1 MSNPFIIEKQF
12 SVDQKERE
20 IGPAWFSRPTDLWEK
35 DTVNP
40 ILSGGERGG
49 SLKSMVLDLIEE
61 AEEMVTICSFLIS
74 DKDLLSA
81 ILNASERGIR
91 VYILTASKDRIA
103 KDITEE
109 KEDWRKQM
117 QIEQE
122 KMLNSL
128 CSKTLLRD
136 AQVHAKF
143 ILVDPKSENKRGVL
157 STANF
162 TTEAFL
168 HPELGVILDNPQIDE
183 LFSIFSAAWWG
194 LGERE
199 LLQPS
204 LLSDAR
210 GIIPSVSNE
219 ITSTIKNL
227 QHFIITYPN
236 RSTTLRKEIKRLLQ
250 ESQEDIFISTYG
262 ISDDDSIFKTLAS
275 STERKNVKLLVRQ
288 RPKTTPVLHELKKK
302 GAEVR
307 GLDYL
312 HAKVICTKTD
322 RGLEALLMTANLE
335 KISLQEGFEVGL
347 LLKGLE
353 AIQILEVLNH
363 WWDNANWEYSL
374 SKKLGEHPGTYL
386 VLDDRDFEK
395 HVIVESKT
403 IPLGE
408 QVIGDLASLESFR
421 PEFPDVNDAHR
432 VVYSWT
438 TKPRQLP
445 KKCKPHNIEG
455 LDDSIRIWK
464 CDKNRI
470 FISVSNQEELDK
482 VLRTKEKPEVP
493 IVYHKN

>member
-1 MSNPFIIEKQF
+1 MSNPFIIEQQF
-12 SVDQKERE
+12 SVDQRDRE
-20 IGPAWFSRPTDLWEK
+20 IDPAWFSRETGSWEK
-35 DTVNP
+35 DTTNP
-40 ILSGGERGG
+40 IRSGGEGGG
-49 SLKSMVLDLIEE
+49 SLKPMVLEIIKE
-61 AEEMVTICSFLIS
+61 AEEILTICSFLIS
-74 DKDLLSA
+74 DKDLLKA
-81 ILNASERGIR
+81 ILEASDRGVR

-103 KDITEE
+103 KDTNKEE
-109 KEDWRKQM
+109 EWKKKM
-117 QIEQE
+117 QIDHE

-143 ILVDPKSENKRGVL
+143 ILADPNSQNKQGLL

-168 HPELGVILDNPQIDE
+168 HPELGVILDDPQIDE

-210 GIIPSVSNE
+210 DIIPSVSNE

-227 QHFIITYPN
+227 QYFVITYPN

-275 STERKNVKLLVRQ
+275 STERKKVKLLVRQ
-288 RPKTTPVLHELKKK
+288 RPKTTSVLHELKKK

-347 LLKGLE
+347 LLNGSD
-353 AIQILEVLNH
+353 ATQILKMLNH

-374 SKKLGEHPGTYL
+374 SKKLGEYLGTYL

-395 HVIVESKT
+395 HEVVESKT

-408 QVIGDLASLESFR
+408 QVVGNLASLERFR
-421 PEFPDVNDAHR
+421 PDFPIVNDAHQ

-438 TKPRQLP
+438 TQPRQLP
-445 KKCKPHNIEG
+445 KKCKPHKIEG

-470 FISVSNQEELDK
+470 FISASNQEELDK
-482 VLRTKEKPEVP
+482 VLRAKERPEVP